1 MVKIGMCVLRALCG
15 LVFAGRSEE
24 VSGQKEASVKDASE
38 RIREFLKAKGWEEGV
53 DDEHGRTIATG
64 SFVAGSGVADESM
77 RQMCFRRAFD
87 DAAKNIAEINTTE
100 VLTTSSDV
108 VKMHCHETI
117 YGVIPLV
124 NAEAKPLNADAVWD
138 LSVAVMVGDK
148 LKDSVK
154 KALKGAELAH
164 GRKGAA
170 SLVKW
175 LERQDF
181 AHFLGAKNFVDDKGD
196 MWLVG
201 SVSDDGKMLPY
212 LKSWAKEAY
221 GKGEIRDF
229 KEAGLDDSELSRRL
243 LKTYALWTVARMLVL
258 DVECTSEVSSDD
270 DFKIDLRVAAKVRLD
285 ADDGQIKWFERKA
298 VSPISNKDI
307 KVLLC
312 AIRLSDVARMES
324 VVK

>member
-1 MVKIGMCVLRALCG
+1 M
-15 LVFAGRSEE
+15 
-24 VSGQKEASVKDASE
+24 
-38 RIREFLKAKGWEEGV
+38 

-64 SFVAGSGVADESM
+64 DFVAESGVADESM

-87 DAAKNIAEINTTE
+87 DAAKNIAENLNTTK
-100 VLTTSSDV
+100 VPTTSSDV

-117 YGVIPLV
+117 YGVTPLA
-124 NAEAKPLNADAVWD
+124 NAEAKPSYADSVWD
-138 LSVAVMVGDK
+138 LSVAVAASEKFKSM
-148 LKDSVK
+148 VK

-164 GRKGAA
+164 GRKGAV
-170 SLVKW
+170 SLDKW

-221 GKGEIRDF
+221 GKSKIRDF
-229 KEAGLDDSELSRRL
+229 KETGLADSELSRRL
-243 LKTYALWTVARMLVL
+243 LKDYALWTVARMLVL
-258 DVECTSEVSSDD
+258 DVECTSEVTSDD
-270 DFKIDLRVAAKVRLD
+270 DVKIDLRVAAKVRLD

-312 AIRLSDVARMES
+312 TIRLSDVARMKS